1 MHLGSISTFSKGNI
15 EFERKVDVK
24 NMLLRWTR
32 RQDHDGQIL
41 TSMVTIVN
49 FSFDVDLK
57 ESVEDLRAPTFKNGR
72 KLSTFS
78 FLNHGNFKKF
88 ETSAPAP
95 ETFFLI

>member
-1 MHLGSISTFSKGNI
+1 M

-24 NMLLRWTR
+24 NMSLRWTR

-57 ESVEDLRAPTFKNGR
+57 ESVEDLRAPTFNDGR

-88 ETSAPAP
+88 
-95 ETFFLI
+95 